1 MKFSSFLLVCLL
13 ALTGVQVE
21 AKRFGA
27 GRSMGQQSGNVTNR
41 EATRATTA
49 KAPQVAPSVTP
60 SSPPLGKTAMAGRS
74 WGGVL
79 GGVAAFGLVGLFV
92 GPVVLAIMMAVWR
105 EWLGQQVRE

>member
-49 KAPQVAPSVTP
+49 
-60 SSPPLGKTAMAGRS
+60 
-74 WGGVL
+74 
-79 GGVAAFGLVGLFV
+79 
-92 GPVVLAIMMAVWR
+92 
-105 EWLGQQVRE
+105 